1 MTFSKAVPVAVFLMV
16 SCVWAQPVVHLKV
29 GAAGAR
35 PARMLPPHG
44 RGTHFL
50 LRFPTEPGP
59 EMLRELERRGM
70 RVLQYVPDAALMVA
84 SPATPDLEGLSVLSA
99 DALEASSKI
108 SPLLADQVTGAL
120 LVVFYP
126 DVDMARVREE
136 TSARGFDVLENAGLL
151 PGQLVVSGAYSALGA
166 LAECD
171 DVAYIMPA
179 SPELA
184 AGIPL
189 AGCAGA
195 ATVAGPVG
203 EYVLVSSGWPKDA
216 GGNVALHYF
225 IRSLTAKMDAATAQ
239 SEIERALREWTLYAN
254 FTLSPSEEQGDARTL
269 DILFASGAHGDGY
282 PFDGPGGVLA
292 HTFYPAPPNPEP
304 IAGDLH
310 LDADEPWSSGGNVDL
325 YSVALHEAG
334 HALGLGHS
342 DRPGAVM
349 YPYYKQATG
358 LTDDDIA
365 GIRALYGSNV
375 AATPT
380 PPPNPAPIPAPT
392 PTPVPTP
399 TPAPTPTPTPAPT
412 PAPPSSPDTTAPSLQ
427 IQAPGLTITSTTAS
441 AIAVSGVAS
450 DNVAVTAVKWTNS
463 TGDAGVAA
471 GTTSW
476 SANIPLLVGTNAI
489 TVRAYDAAGNSA
501 WRALTVVRR

>member
-1 MTFSKAVPVAVFLMV
+1 MAIFLLV
-16 SCVWAQPVVHLKV
+16 SCAWAQPVIRLKA

-35 PARMLPPHG
+35 PSRTLPRHG
-44 RGTHFL
+44 RATHFL
-50 LRFPTEPGP
+50 LQFPTEPGP
-59 EMLRELERRGM
+59 EMRRELERRGM

-84 SPATPDLEGLSVLSA
+84 SPVAPDLEGLGVLSA
-99 DALEASSKI
+99 GVLEASDKI
-108 SPLLADQVTGAL
+108 SPLLADQVTGRCWWCSTRMWRWL
-120 LVVFYP
+120 T
-126 DVDMARVREE
+126 ARVEVR
-136 TSARGFDVLENAGLL
+136 ARGFDVLENPSMLAGH
-151 PGQLVVSGAYSALGA
+151 LVVSGAHSALGA

-179 SPELA
+179 SAELA

-195 ATVAGPVG
+195 ATEAGPVG
-203 EYVLVSSGWPKDA
+203 EYVLVSRGWPKDA
-216 GGNVALHYF
+216 GGNVALRYF
-225 IRSLTAKMDAATAQ
+225 IRSLTDKMDAATAR
-239 SEIERALREWTLYAN
+239 SEIERALREWTRYAN
-254 FTLSPSEEQGDARTL
+254 FTLSPGQQQGAERTL
-269 DILFASGAHGDGY
+269 DILFARGSHGDGY
-282 PFDGPGGVLA
+282 PFDGAGGVLA

-310 LDADEPWSSGGNVDL
+310 LDADEPWRSGANVDL

-342 DRPGAVM
+342 DRPGSVM
-349 YPYYKQATG
+349 YPYYKLSTG

-375 AATPT
+375 
-380 PPPNPAPIPAPT
+380 PPP
-392 PTPVPTP
+392 PTP
-399 TPAPTPTPTPAPT
+399 TPAPSDSAAPPADSDAGPDTNAAADAAAAPT
-412 PAPPSSPDTTAPSLQ
+412 PGDTTPPSLQ
-427 IQAPGLTITSTTAS
+427 IKSPGFTITSTTAS
-441 AIAVSGVAS
+441 RIAISGTAS

-463 TGDAGVAA
+463 TGEAGVAA
-471 GTTSW
+471 GTASW
-476 SANIPLLVGTNAI
+476 SANIPLLVGTNVI

>member
-1 MTFSKAVPVAVFLMV
+1 MKLFKTLPVAVFLLI
-16 SCVWAQPVVHLKV
+16 SCTWAQPVIHLKA

-35 PARMLPPHG
+35 TAKMLPRHG
-44 RGTHFL
+44 RATHFL
-50 LRFPTEPGP
+50 LQFPTEPGP
-59 EMLRELERRGM
+59 EMRRELERRGM

-84 SPATPDLEGLSVLSA
+84 SPVTPDLAGLPVLSA
-99 DALEASSKI
+99 AALEPSDKI

-120 LVVFYP
+120 LVVFHT
-126 DVDMARVREE
+126 DVDMVTARVEAR
-136 TSARGFDVLENAGLL
+136 ARGFDVLENAGVL
-151 PGQLVVSGAYSALGA
+151 PGHLVVSGAHSALGT

-179 SPELA
+179 SADLA

-195 ATVAGPVG
+195 VTEAGPVG
-203 EYVLVSSGWPKDA
+203 EYVLVSRGWSKDA

-225 IRSLTAKMDAATAQ
+225 IRSLTNKMDPATAR
-239 SEIERALREWTLYAN
+239 SEIERALGEWTRYAN
-254 FTLSPSEEQGDARTL
+254 FTLSPGQQQGAERTL

-282 PFDGPGGVLA
+282 PFDGPGGALA
-292 HTFYPAPPNPEP
+292 HTFYPAPPNPEA

-310 LDADEPWSSGGNVDL
+310 LDADEPWRSGANVDL

-349 YPYYKQATG
+349 YPYYKLSTG

-375 AATPT
+375 A
-380 PPPNPAPIPAPT
+380 PT
-392 PTPVPTP
+392 PTLPPTLP
-399 TPAPTPTPTPAPT
+399 PPPTPTPAPT
-412 PAPPSSPDTTAPSLQ
+412 PAPPPAPTPAPTPTPAPPTPGDTTPPSLQ
-427 IQAPGLTITSTTAS
+427 IKSPGFTITSTTAATI
-441 AIAVSGVAS
+441 AISGTAS
-450 DNVAVTAVKWTNS
+450 DNVAVTAVRWTNS
-463 TGDAGVAA
+463 TGGAGVAA
-471 GTTSW
+471 GTASW